1 MVFFLFI
8 RSSCLF
14 NAYFHFLMIYYVP
27 FIYCFLLATCFTAD
41 SALFRL
47 HSLHLFSAHLFLYD
61 LKIDPF
67 RFLYLL
73 FIFFIPVNVFIKVG
87 RRGKKHFLS
96 PTIIYLTVFSSVFL
110 LKSVFVTDW
119 LIFYIWH
126 MYRGPIF
133 KDDLHPSFLLRFSFR
148 VIHS

>member
-87 RRGKKHFLS
+87 RRGKK
-96 PTIIYLTVFSSVFL
+96 TL
-110 LKSVFVTDW
+110 LKSHHYISNCIFECVSAEISICHWLAHFLYLAYVQRTD
-119 LIFYIWH
+119 IQ
-126 MYRGPIF
+126 RRSA
-133 KDDLHPSFLLRFSFR
+133 SFLPSTIFF
-148 VIHS
+148 